1 MEPLIIPE
9 PTAERIPDL
18 CPDCW
23 EPNGQLVRPRYLSAI
38 PCEKCQR
45 ARSEARLVNA
55 NLPLT
60 RDGSRAGFL
69 NFKPV
74 NESQDAAMTRCQAL
88 AVAVDP
94 WPGLFLRGPNGV
106 GKSHLAAATI
116 GAAIIGGAVGRFI
129 TFAALL
135 SEIQETYRD
144 GVARSAESVIDSY
157 APDAATSPNGYPR
170 YRWLAIDDLADSPPT
185 WHSASILFRVLNDRV
200 TRRLPTIITANYS
213 ASEMMKRLT
222 ARDCD
227 ESMATRILERVME
240 LCRPCVMDGTSYRKE
255 MANS

>member
-1 MEPLIIPE
+1 MDPLIIPE
-9 PTAERIPDL
+9 PTTERIPDL

-23 EPNGQLVRPRYLSAI
+23 QPNGQLVRPHYLSAI

-45 ARSEARLVNA
+45 TRSEARLVTA

-69 NFKPV
+69 NFKPA

-88 AVAVDP
+88 AVAGDP

-116 GAAIIGGAVGRFI
+116 GAVIIGGAVGKFI
-129 TFAALL
+129 TFAALV
-135 SEIQETYRD
+135 SEIQETYHKSP
-144 GVARSAESVIDSY
+144 RSAESVIDSY
-157 APDAATSPNGYPR
+157 APDPMIPPSGYPR
-170 YRWLAIDDLADSPPT
+170 FRWLAIDDLADSPPT
-185 WHSASILFRVLNDRV
+185 WHSAQILFRVLNDRV

-213 ASEMMKRLT
+213 APEMMKRLT

-240 LCRPCVMDGTSYRKE
+240 LCRPCAMDGTSYRRE
-255 MANS
+255 MTT